1 MPSSNFFL
9 FLLPNSFVRHN
20 EKSDLHRSN
29 LESWRREHAKSG
41 SSQTASTA
49 SGGSAGASREAIG
62 GDGMIGGHYRDRAQE
77 RRQKY
82 GIDDEGPRPNRL
94 KEKYLAAMEEAEF
107 SNSVKEPKKLDSSN
121 NIGSKMLERMGWKE
135 GLGLGKANQG
145 RTNIIEVSNSSLVCH
160 SEHLLFEKQAS
171 WVLKSKMLGQNQHIH
186 RKRYGTL

>member
-1 MPSSNFFL
+1 MPSSNFLF

-49 SGGSAGASREAIG
+49 SGGERGAGASREAIAG
-62 GDGMIGGHYRDRAQE
+62 GGGSGDGMIGGHYRDRAQE

-145 RTNIIEVSNSSLVCH
+145 RTTIIEVSNSSLV
-160 SEHLLFEKQAS
+160 
-171 WVLKSKMLGQNQHIH
+171 
-186 RKRYGTL
+186 

>member
-49 SGGSAGASREAIG
+49 SGGGGSAGASREAIG
-62 GDGMIGGHYRDRAQE
+62 GSSDGMIGGHYRDRAQE

-145 RTNIIEVSNSSLVCH
+145 RTSIIEVSNSSLVCH
-160 SEHLLFEKQAS
+160 SDYLLFEKQAS
-171 WVLKSKMLGQNQHIH
+171 WVLKNKLFLKDSDDS
-186 RKRYGTL
+186 

>member
-49 SGGSAGASREAIG
+49 SGGGSAGASREAIG
-62 GDGMIGGHYRDRAQE
+62 DGMIGGQYRDRAQE

-160 SEHLLFEKQAS
+160 SEHLLFEQQAS
-171 WVLKSKMLGQNQHIH
+171 WVLKSKMFGQKSTYSQE
-186 RKRYGTL
+186 TTVL